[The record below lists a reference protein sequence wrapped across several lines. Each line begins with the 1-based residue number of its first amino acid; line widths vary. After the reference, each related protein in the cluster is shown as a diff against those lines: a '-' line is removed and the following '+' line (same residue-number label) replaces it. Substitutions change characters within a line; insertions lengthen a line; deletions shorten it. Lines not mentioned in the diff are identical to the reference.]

1 MSRELDPITQEE
13 IALALEH
20 MSERVARDR
29 RRMLDPIVRASLRR
43 LLVALER
50 HIPGLDPPRDASS
63 AHLLASSAAAAL
75 VHNREREALARSLR
89 GLSFAPHSPELHYL
103 AATACLELGAVR
115 EALCLLAHTLWIHP
129 GHPHARRDLET
140 LTACRGVWEPWAGAS
155 VEEPVPLS
163 QEVTEEMFEPQPRI
177 VQRRIECGGALIE
190 VDHAHR
196 VHLQA
201 HEFTIR
207 PRQDGEHL
215 GQDEQAQSGA
225 KLEHQRHVGGYERR
239 RAPRD
244 LNHRAKQVMTRSR
257 RKEPADIAENL
268 RRVAHGI
275 DHR

>member
-155 VEEPVPLS
+155 VEEPEFDAGGPSRFEL
-163 QEVTEEMFEPQPRI
+163 VTEEWEEPP
-177 VQRRIECGGALIE
+177 
-190 VDHAHR
+190 
-196 VHLQA
+196 
-201 HEFTIR
+201 EFWAGDDAGDDET
-207 PRQDGEHL
+207 PGDESLTDEGDAWPDDPAGE
-215 GQDEQAQSGA
+215 G
-225 KLEHQRHVGGYERR
+225 
-239 RAPRD
+239 
-244 LNHRAKQVMTRSR
+244 HRA
-257 RKEPADIAENL
+257 A
-268 RRVAHGI
+268 
-275 DHR
+275 